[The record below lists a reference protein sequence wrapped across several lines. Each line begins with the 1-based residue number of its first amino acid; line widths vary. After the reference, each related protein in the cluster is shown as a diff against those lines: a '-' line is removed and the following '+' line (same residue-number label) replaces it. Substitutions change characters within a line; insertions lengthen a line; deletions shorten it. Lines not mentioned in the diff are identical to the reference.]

1 MTHIH
6 IIQYTPRMRRFS
18 FAFTFFLSSY
28 CITVSSSRH
37 LDLCSILHS
46 LFSRLFRSFA
56 LIIFVLFLALVLS
69 LSFLIALAL
78 VTIVRFVLSLYL
90 STSSPRHYLLSGMG

>member
-1 MTHIH
+1 
-6 IIQYTPRMRRFS
+6 MRRFS

-28 CITVSSSRH
+28 CITQSHPHAISI
-37 LDLCSILHS
+37 CAPFSILYS
-46 LFSRLFRSFA
+46 PVCSDRFA